1 MSLQD
6 SFFGRACVSYV
17 SFIYITRRCFWSL
30 RAPPESRCSL
40 TQHSSNIHSSSHALG
55 ASSLQ
60 LSRELI
66 YSSSTE
72 LHRSD
77 RFQLRQYRLRW
88 TCTKQDM
95 IERCVF
101 QSLWLFPRQPHLL

>member
-17 SFIYITRRCFWSL
+17 SFIYITRRCSWSL
-30 RAPPESRCSL
+30 QAPLESHCSL

-60 LSRELI
+60 LSRGVI
-66 YSSSTE
+66 SSWSE
-72 LHRSD
+72 LHRSG
-77 RFQLRQYRLRW
+77 RSQFRQYRLRW
-88 TCTKQDM
+88 TCTRQDT

-101 QSLWLFPRQPHLL
+101 QSLWLFLRLAHLR